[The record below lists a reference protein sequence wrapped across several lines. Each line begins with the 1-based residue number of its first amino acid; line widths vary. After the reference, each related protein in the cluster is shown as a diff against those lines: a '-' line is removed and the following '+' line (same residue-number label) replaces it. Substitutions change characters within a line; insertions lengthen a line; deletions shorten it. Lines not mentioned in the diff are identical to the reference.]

1 MLEKQ
6 EDLQHTKQQLALC
19 KLICLNIYLTSPI
32 MHMRHRAKVI
42 RVTPLPFS
50 PPCKSLY
57 WPRFKI
63 VAAHK
68 GGKPG

>member
-1 MLEKQ
+1 MLEKL
-6 EDLQHTKQQLALC
+6 EDLQHTKQQLAIC
-19 KLICLNIYLTSPI
+19 KLICLNIYLTSSI
-32 MHMRHRAKVI
+32 MHMRHREVM

-57 WPRFKI
+57 WPKFKI

-68 GGKPG
+68 GGKPE